1 MYQRLPDVSPIFS
14 AELQAIIL
22 VLPHLSTFPHSDYSK
37 TLYHSSEHYL
47 ILKLENP
54 LISKIYHSLQLKGKS
69 LTFCCAPDYAG
80 IVDNDIAD
88 RAAKLAL
95 MVPSPSRTFR
105 IMILD
110 PCFSVYS
117 YFLTIKI
124 EFTN

>member
-22 VLPHLSTFPHSDYSK
+22 VLPHLSTFPQSDFVIFK
-37 TLYHSSEHYL
+37 D
-47 ILKLENP
+47 
-54 LISKIYHSLQLKGKS
+54 SLSLQRALSPQLKGKS

-105 IMILD
+105 IMMF
-110 PCFSVYS
+110 FSI
-117 YFLTIKI
+117 FLLFDNQNRIYKLI
-124 EFTN
+124 IF